1 LLAIQAGDY
10 TDDLDA
16 VVFDRAVWI
25 VAGGLAGWLI
35 AGLAELALGRGLV
48 GPLGAICGV
57 MDGLAKGD
65 LNVDVPFV
73 ERRNEIGHI

>member
-1 LLAIQAGDY
+1 MLAIQAGDY

-25 VAGGLAGWLI
+25 VAGGLVGLLI
-35 AGLAELALGRGLV
+35 AGLAALALGRGLV
-48 GPLGAICGV
+48 GSLGAICGV
-57 MDGLAKGD
+57 VDGLAKGD